1 MGRKLVDPYSC
12 YKSSEA
18 EPHTSKVLSNLA
30 LTDVVMWYRSK
41 AQYMGRKL
49 VAAMKDKLGKQLFEV
64 VIQASANDSVV
75 ARETIKVCNDKT
87 PDSQEPPG

>member
-12 YKSSEA
+12 CKNCGA
-18 EPHTSKVLSNLA
+18 ELHTSKVLSNLA
-30 LTDVVMWYRSK
+30 LIDIVMWYRSK

-64 VIQASANDSVV
+64 IIQASANGTVV
-75 ARETIKVCNDKT
+75 ARETIKVCTDKT